1 MIALAHAHSHSPK
14 KHKKLWLLLAGAV
27 ALAAGVTLLV
37 LWLTRPA
44 VPVSTQGALDATTPF
59 TCTVNLHTGDF
70 DAAGTLERTQPG
82 EYRFT
87 LSQPQELEGLVAQYG
102 AEGLKLSFHGL
113 EFAPEVESISPRS
126 LAAVLPQLWEAC
138 CTPEGLTL
146 EGDTLS
152 GAVGEAEFTA
162 KQGGEGG
169 LTEFTLEDYN
179 LTGTVTDFVWNS
191 ASS

>member
-1 MIALAHAHSHSPK
+1 MAHAHSHSSK
-14 KHKKLWLLLAGAV
+14 KHKKLWLLLAAAV
-27 ALAAGVTLLV
+27 AVGLVVTLLV
-37 LWLTRPA
+37 LWLNRPA
-44 VPVSTQGALDATTPF
+44 VPVSTQGALDGTTPF

-70 DAAGTLERTQPG
+70 DATGTLERTQPG

-102 AEGLKLSFHGL
+102 EEGLKLSFHGL
-113 EFAPEVESISPRS
+113 EFSPEVETLNPRN

-146 EGDTLS
+146 EGDTLT
-152 GAVGEAEFTA
+152 GTIRDAEFTA
-162 KQGGEGG
+162 KLGGEGG

-179 LTGTVTDFVWNS
+179 LTGAVSDFVWNE

>member
-1 MIALAHAHSHSPK
+1 MNHAHTHSNK
-14 KHKKLWLLLAGAV
+14 KHKKLWLLLTGAV

-44 VPVSTQGALDATTPF
+44 VPVSVDGALDGNTPF

-70 DAAGTLERTQPG
+70 DATGTLERTQPG
-82 EYRFT
+82 EYRLT

-113 EFAPEVESISPRS
+113 EFSPEVETLNPRN

-146 EGDTLS
+146 EGDTLTGS
-152 GAVGEAEFTA
+152 IGETEFTA
-162 KQGGEGG
+162 KLGGEGG

-179 LTGTVTDFVWNS
+179 LTGTVTDFIWQPAV
-191 ASS
+191 